1 MHDPSKTYQE
11 LIEENASLK
20 QRIKELEKSEAESK
34 KAGEDLQKSE
44 EKYRLLADK
53 IPDIVFILNLDL
65 QTTYVSPSVQTVLG
79 FSQEERMQQTV
90 NQQLTP
96 ASLSI
101 VFDTFAREL
110 VLEEEGQIDPQ
121 RKITLE
127 LEFYHKDGST
137 RWTETIISA
146 IRDDK
151 RVLTAIHG
159 VNRDITARKHA
170 EEYLR
175 QSEENYRSIF
185 ENAQEGIYR
194 TTPEGRFTMAN
205 HAMARI
211 LGYDSPEELMDSM
224 TDITHQLYVNPE
236 ERIKVIEQ
244 IRLHGFAKDVELQ
257 FYRKDGRTIWVY
269 RTMRGI
275 RDEKGQ
281 LLYYEGIVEDITDR
295 KNSVHQL
302 RKALGGTILAIASL
316 VETRDPYTA
325 GHQRRVADMS
335 RAIATEMQ
343 LSNDQI
349 DGLRMA
355 GKIHDIGKVSVPAE
369 ILSMPKKLTDIE
381 FSLIKA
387 HAQSGYD
394 ILKDIEFPW
403 PIAKIILEHHER
415 MDGSGYPNGLTGD
428 NLLIESRIMAVADVV
443 ASMAS
448 HRPYRPSL
456 GLDAALDEITK
467 CRGVLYDS
475 EVVDACLH
483 IFNEKGYKIID

>member
-11 LIEENASLK
+11 LIEDNASLK

-151 RVLTAIHG
+151 GALTAIHG

-170 EEYLR
+170 EDDLR

-194 TTPEGRFTMAN
+194 TTPEGRFIMAN

-236 ERIKVIEQ
+236 ERIKVIER
-244 IRLHGFAKDVELQ
+244 IRLHSSAKDLELQ
-257 FYRKDGRTIWVY
+257 FYRKDGRKIWLY
-269 RTMRGI
+269 RTMRAI
-275 RDEKGQ
+275 RDGKGQ
-281 LLYYEGIVEDITDR
+281 VQYYEGIVEDITDR
-295 KNSVHQL
+295 KNSFDQL
-302 RKALGGTILAIASL
+302 RRALGGTILAIASL
-316 VETRDPYTA
+316 VETRDPCTA

-369 ILSMPKKLTDIE
+369 ILSTPRKLTEIE
-381 FSLIKA
+381 FRLIKE

-456 GLDAALDEITK
+456 GLDAALDEITTN
-467 CRGVLYDS
+467 RGVLYDS
-475 EVVDACLH
+475 VVVDACLH
-483 IFNEKGYKIID
+483 LFNEKGYKIID